1 MFNIFKSKNTLLALL
16 AFVYYK
22 TTMKNANILPFQPF
36 SNSNSK
42 LSTVVN
48 LLLIISNLNGK
59 CRQDYLAQ
67 AAAASNTRERSSLN
81 RQTLT
86 PCLFLRPL
94 IGLFIEP
101 TAGAL
106 GPQIMLPH
114 TALLQWADKNKNSLP
129 SKCLSFGKIR
139 EKGWACAKDKE
150 TLEQTKQRPHTHTD
164 FCFFFWQKLIQ
175 TGKLTVNGFIWVIK
189 KTITTFFRRQEG
201 LYLLKLLVE
210 NVFFSLYIYLVF
222 SWNTR

>member
-1 MFNIFKSKNTLLALL
+1 MFHLFKSKNTALL
-16 AFVYYK
+16 VFVYYK
-22 TTMKNANILPFQPF
+22 TTMKSANILPFQPF

-67 AAAASNTRERSSLN
+67 AAVASNTHERSSLN

-86 PCLFLRPL
+86 PCLFFRSLT
-94 IGLFIEP
+94 GLFIEP

-139 EKGWACAKDKE
+139 ETGWTCAKDKE
-150 TLEQTKQRPHTHTD
+150 ILEQTKQRPHTH
-164 FCFFFWQKLIQ
+164 IQ
-175 TGKLTVNGFIWVIK
+175 IFVLLFLTKIDTNRK
-189 KTITTFFRRQEG
+189 SQSEC
-201 LYLLKLLVE
+201 LYM
-210 NVFFSLYIYLVF
+210 SH
-222 SWNTR
+222 

>member
-1 MFNIFKSKNTLLALL
+1 
-16 AFVYYK
+16 
-22 TTMKNANILPFQPF
+22 MKYANVLPFQPF

-42 LSTVVN
+42 LSTVFN

-59 CRQDYLAQ
+59 CGQDYLAQ
-67 AAAASNTRERSSLN
+67 AAVASNTHEHSSLN

-86 PCLFLRPL
+86 PCLFFRSLT
-94 IGLFIEP
+94 GLFIEP

-139 EKGWACAKDKE
+139 EKGWTCAKDKE
-150 TLEQTKQRPHTHTD
+150 IPVQNRKKTTHTYRFLFSFD
-164 FCFFFWQKLIQ
+164 KIWYKQEKSEWTASYESLKTQWQHSSE
-175 TGKLTVNGFIWVIK
+175 T
-189 KTITTFFRRQEG
+189 RQEG
-201 LYLLKLLVE
+201 LHRLKLLVK
-210 NVFFSLYIYLVF
+210 NVFLLYSPVH
-222 SWNTR
+222 